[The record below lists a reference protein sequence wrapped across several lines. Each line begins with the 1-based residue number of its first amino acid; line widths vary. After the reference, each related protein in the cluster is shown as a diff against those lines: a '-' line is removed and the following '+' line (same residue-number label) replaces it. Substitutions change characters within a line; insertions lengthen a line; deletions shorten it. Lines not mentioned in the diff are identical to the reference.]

1 MAKKGTNKGDWAGV
15 AIFFIAG
22 VTSFF
27 VILPIGA
34 IFIFLALVLGL
45 HLLDERKIRP
55 SDSSAP
61 IEAN

>member
-1 MAKKGTNKGDWAGV
+1 MAKKGTNNGGWAGV

-34 IFIFLALVLGL
+34 IFIFLALALGL
-45 HLLDERKIRP
+45 HLLDERKVTTK
-55 SDSSAP
+55 DS
-61 IEAN
+61 

>member
-1 MAKKGTNKGDWAGV
+1 MAKKGTNNGGWAGV

-27 VILPIGA
+27 VILPLGA

-45 HLLDERKIRP
+45 YLLDERKIRT
-55 SDSSAP
+55 SDSSARR
-61 IEAN
+61 EAN